1 MFCRVIWPA
10 LVKPAAA
17 VNVASPLLSLPWMA
31 RFPYCAK
38 ELEIVEL
45 PKIVISALLVS
56 VPDPA
61 QVESAQIAA
70 PAEMSAGPFTVRVRL
85 FAEKVALA
93 EFSVNPAMVG
103 LASRVTA

>member
-17 VNVASPLLSLPWMA
+17 VNVASPLLSLPWMNTLP
-31 RFPYCAK
+31 FWTK
-38 ELEIVEL
+38 ELEIVESPTIL
-45 PKIVISALLVS
+45 MLALLVS

-61 QVESAQIAA
+61 HVELDHKVA
-70 PAEMSAGPFTVRVRL
+70 PAEISAGPFTVSVRPE
-85 FAEKVALA
+85 AENVAFG

-103 LASRVTA
+103 L